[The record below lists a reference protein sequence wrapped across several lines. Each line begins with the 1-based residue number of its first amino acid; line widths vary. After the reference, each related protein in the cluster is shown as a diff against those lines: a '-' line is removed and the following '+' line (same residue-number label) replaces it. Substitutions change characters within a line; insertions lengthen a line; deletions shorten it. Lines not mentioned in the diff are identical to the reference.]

1 MKREIWRCCY
11 HSPPLI
17 KLDNSSLGHSQLY
30 PRAAAANYPYEIR
43 LNSLFIPES
52 IGQPCFRQLGV
63 DHACYCRPS
72 KNSDRPFEE
81 PFLSIMKEPLWKNGE
96 ITNPRTWKK
105 RGKNSTNTRGM
116 EIIRASEI
124 KILSLEQDFVSR
136 EKKRVIFFLIRVSS
150 SLILVYDS
158 YRKGCKEILV
168 SRVQPTRS

>member
-116 EIIRASEI
+116 EIIRKLKFFPSNKTLYRERKRGWFFFFNSRFFEFDTCI
-124 KILSLEQDFVSR
+124 WFV
-136 EKKRVIFFLIRVSS
+136 
-150 SLILVYDS
+150 
-158 YRKGCKEILV
+158 
-168 SRVQPTRS
+168 